1 MKPEGEKVR
10 FSPSSFFNL
19 LYLWDSHGNIKSS
32 AANANISSNYKY
44 LCNPNFDIRI
54 IEMNNLSNIFSTR
67 EIAIF
72 IWFLIL
78 LIFAIRTKEVRN
90 SIVRVIKAFFNRK
103 LFLAFCTLLIYILLV
118 VFILSVIGFWD
129 ISLLKDTVFWTLFS
143 GIVLFMNINKI
154 ENVNYFSS
162 LIKDNI
168 KVIVIWEFLFNFYTL
183 SLIGELVLIPV
194 VSLFSIMEVFA
205 EHSSKQEENQKK
217 VVTFCKNV
225 LGLIGLG
232 LIVYVVYKTITK
244 YELLFSVSSLRFFQL
259 SILS

>member
-162 LIKDNI
+162 LING
-168 KVIVIWEFLFNFYTL
+168 
-183 SLIGELVLIPV
+183 SLKFEITAKRLYAASQRVL
-194 VSLFSIMEVFA
+194 
-205 EHSSKQEENQKK
+205 
-217 VVTFCKNV
+217 
-225 LGLIGLG
+225 
-232 LIVYVVYKTITK
+232 
-244 YELLFSVSSLRFFQL
+244 
-259 SILS
+259 

>member
-1 MKPEGEKVR
+1 
-10 FSPSSFFNL
+10 
-19 LYLWDSHGNIKSS
+19 
-32 AANANISSNYKY
+32 
-44 LCNPNFDIRI
+44 
-54 IEMNNLSNIFSTR
+54 MNNLSNIFSTR

-103 LFLAFCTLLIYILLV
+103 LFSGFLYAVNIYTACCLYFISHRIL
-118 VFILSVIGFWD
+118 GY

-244 YELLFSVSSLRFFQL
+244 YELLFSVSNIKSFLL
-259 SILS
+259 PILLAILTLPYFLCFSFIYEL